1 MGRKQQG
8 AYLSDE
14 QIVDL
19 YFAREERAI
28 AETDKKYCRYLHTVA
43 YNILAN
49 EQDAEECEND
59 TYLKAWE
66 SMPPHRPARLS
77 SFIGRIT
84 RNVALNRYTHD
95 RAQKRSPGTEVVY
108 GELAEL
114 VSDSEA
120 DDAAETAELGRV
132 IDRFLASLPR
142 ETRIVF
148 VQRYWYLCPIK
159 DIAKNRGLTE
169 SNVKVILMR
178 TRNKLKKHLEK
189 EGINL

>member
-1 MGRKQQG
+1 MD
-8 AYLSDE
+8 DE
-14 QIVDL
+14 RIVELFWERSED
-19 YFAREERAI
+19 AIRE
-28 AETDKKYCRYLHTVA
+28 TKNKYGSYCRSIA
-43 YNILAN
+43 FNILAN

-66 SMPPHRPARLS
+66 AMPPHRPARLS

-84 RNVALNRYTHD
+84 RNVALNRYNHD

-120 DDAAETAELGRV
+120 DDAVETAELGRV
-132 IDRFLASLPR
+132 IDGFLASLPR

-178 TRNKLKKHLEK
+178 TRKKLQKHLEK